1 MRRPCS
7 VASRKSS
14 SRQCRRNT
22 IILISSISTHTVEA
36 LRCNVFVLLLS
47 SVLFAPFCLH
57 HSPLHRSTFSTV
69 WTSRREAHRRVWLLR
84 TLIRMACPI
93 CCCEQRQRNGIR
105 FSRETRRHIS
115 NAVDA
120 HDRISHRAYSYCG
133 SGF

>member
-93 CCCEQRQRNGIR
+93 SLLRTAAAERYPFFSGNPTAHFKRRRRSRQ
-105 FSRETRRHIS
+105 
-115 NAVDA
+115 DQP
-120 HDRISHRAYSYCG
+120 
-133 SGF
+133 